1 MKRFTKYC
9 KPAVLA
15 DDWKDDNR
23 PSKDE
28 YYLGFAKA
36 AAIRGTCLRRNYG
49 AVIVKN
55 DEIIS
60 TGYTGAPRGR
70 YNCNEI
76 GRCIRMEKGVPS
88 GQRYEMCRSVHAEM
102 NAIISASRDKMIG
115 ATLYLYGWDVEHNCE
130 KTDPVPCSLCERMII
145 NAGIEEVVA
154 LNPLYTEGGK
164 EPKIKHYKVK
174 DYIECDESLQYL
186 IETAKNEEEKP
197 RNFAKEADDKMFS
210 TMAEMIDNDMASKIE
225 RYTVKKAAE
234 IVNASEVTKSAQ
246 VMMDADPYQQPLP
259 EHIRR
264 KYGKY
269 K

>member
-1 MKRFTKYC
+1 MSVFKTCPHNNQECIHEIYSGEPNYKSCKKCSVYKSMQNTSVKESREY

-15 DDWKDDNR
+15 DGWKNDKR

-76 GRCIRMEKGVPS
+76 GKCVRMKKGVPS

-174 DYIECDESLQYL
+174 DYIECDESLRYL
-186 IETAKNEEEKP
+186 LETAENEKEKP
-197 RNFAKEADDKMFS
+197 RNLAKEAHDKMCS
-210 TMAEMIDNDMASKIE
+210 TMAEKIDNNMASEIE
-225 RYTVKKAAE
+225 RYC
-234 IVNASEVTKSAQ
+234 
-246 VMMDADPYQQPLP
+246 
-259 EHIRR
+259 
-264 KYGKY
+264 
-269 K
+269 

>member
-1 MKRFTKYC
+1 MCPYNDQECIHEIYAGEPNYKCCKKCSVYTSKNHFTKYC

-15 DDWKDDNR
+15 DDWKGDNR

-76 GRCIRMEKGVPS
+76 GRCVRMEKGVPS

-174 DYIECDESLQYL
+174 DYIECDESLQQL
-186 IETAKNEEEKP
+186 IETDKNEKEKP
-197 RNFAKEADDKMFS
+197 RDIAKEAHDKMCS
-210 TMAEMIDNDMASKIE
+210 TMAKMIDSEMASEIE
-225 RYTVKKAAE
+225 RYEE
-234 IVNASEVTKSAQ
+234 IT
-246 VMMDADPYQQPLP
+246 
-259 EHIRR
+259 
-264 KYGKY
+264 
-269 K
+269 

>member
-1 MKRFTKYC
+1 MGEDMLRAAEEFFERRNNSTMDRFTKYC

-15 DDWKDDNR
+15 EGWKDDKR

-28 YYLGFAKA
+28 YYLEFAKA

-55 DEIIS
+55 DEIVS

-76 GRCIRMEKGVPS
+76 GRCVRMEKGIPS

-130 KTDPVPCSLCERMII
+130 KMDPVPCSLCERMII
-145 NAGIEEVVA
+145 NAGISQVIIRDTEDEYRTIEVQ
-154 LNPLYTEGGK
+154 
-164 EPKIKHYKVK
+164 
-174 DYIECDESLQYL
+174 DW
-186 IETAKNEEEKP
+186 
-197 RNFAKEADDKMFS
+197 
-210 TMAEMIDNDMASKIE
+210 IDNDDSLGDTTG
-225 RYTVKKAAE
+225 Y
-234 IVNASEVTKSAQ
+234 
-246 VMMDADPYQQPLP
+246 
-259 EHIRR
+259 
-264 KYGKY
+264 
-269 K
+269 